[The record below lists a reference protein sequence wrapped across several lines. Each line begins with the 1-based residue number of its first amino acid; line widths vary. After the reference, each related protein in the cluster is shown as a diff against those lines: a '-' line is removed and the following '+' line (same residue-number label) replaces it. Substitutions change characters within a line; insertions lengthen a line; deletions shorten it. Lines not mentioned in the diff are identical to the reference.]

1 MRNDLLKRH
10 MNSKHN
16 NVSSTQH
23 NDEVKAEDSEI
34 EELDYTPLTH
44 DAKLE
49 FELQRDNEV
58 YKKNVEIGEQ
68 ISVILHRGIILEK
81 SLSKQNKFCL
91 ELFRAQK
98 LTINAEN
105 AEL

>member
-1 MRNDLLKRH
+1 MRDDLLKRH

-34 EELDYTPLTH
+34 EESGNLLVSCG
-44 DAKLE
+44 AKLK

-58 YKKNVEIGEQ
+58 YQKNVKIGEQ
-68 ISVILHRGIILEK
+68 ISILLKSENIPEM
-81 SLSKQNKFCL
+81 SLSKQNKFC
-91 ELFRAQK
+91 
-98 LTINAEN
+98 
-105 AEL
+105 